1 MENDFHRSVSSRAA
15 RRSQLQQTKDARGG
29 LLHTGKLSQEYTMR
43 ITWKKGLIRLI
54 LTGGIIWMMLIFTV
68 LLFHIWSCQSS
79 VAFFAAL
86 CNKDSKVYGMF
97 KHNGICDTTT
107 RCTIPV
113 ANDPYSIV
121 IPKKSHEKLVQRLSY
136 IVEDIAT
143 NGSQSSP
150 LFGGH
155 QTWQQR
161 EESFKI
167 KPTMKVTSLG
177 YGSA

>member
-15 RRSQLQQTKDARGG
+15 RRSQLQQTK
-29 LLHTGKLSQEYTMR
+29 
-43 ITWKKGLIRLI
+43 
-54 LTGGIIWMMLIFTV
+54 
-68 LLFHIWSCQSS
+68 
-79 VAFFAAL
+79 AL
-86 CNKDSKVYGMF
+86 CNKDSKVYGMLNTMGF
-97 KHNGICDTTT
+97 VTPPH

-113 ANDPYSIV
+113 ANDPYNIV

-136 IVEDIAT
+136 IVEDSAT